1 MRDIEGP
8 GRTGISCR
16 GDSPLFSLQLCKL
29 GWFNQSNFTAR
40 LKLTVVQE
48 QLLDVSC
55 RINVDGDTV
64 VVPAGAATSIT
75 LLDIKPSRKA
85 LSEAKIIQRTDE
97 RLCIRRPPNATYRRH
112 GSCYTIIGQPP
123 TVVTQVIL
131 FIPGAEK
138 ALERLVLRHFGLVP
152 CLLLLLL
159 SALLCIEYLQ
169 NCRIEGKEREK
180 YLRARLNSGEA
191 RAKVRDEQVRLAATD
206 ILIAQQQKAP
216 AQQTA
221 LA

>member
-55 RINVDGDTV
+55 RITVDGDTV

-75 LLDIKPSRKA
+75 LLDIKPSREA
-85 LSEAKIIQRTDE
+85 LSEAKIIQRADD

-112 GSCYTIIGQPP
+112 GSCYTRLLVSPP
-123 TVVTQVIL
+123 QWSPKSFFSFRAPKRLWNAWFYVTSDWY
-131 FIPGAEK
+131 
-138 ALERLVLRHFGLVP
+138 RSS
-152 CLLLLLL
+152 C
-159 SALLCIEYLQ
+159 SSC
-169 NCRIEGKEREK
+169 CRRFFVFNICKTAVK
-180 YLRARLNSGEA
+180 RATN
-191 RAKVRDEQVRLAATD
+191 AKSL
-206 ILIAQQQKAP
+206 
-216 AQQTA
+216 
-221 LA
+221 